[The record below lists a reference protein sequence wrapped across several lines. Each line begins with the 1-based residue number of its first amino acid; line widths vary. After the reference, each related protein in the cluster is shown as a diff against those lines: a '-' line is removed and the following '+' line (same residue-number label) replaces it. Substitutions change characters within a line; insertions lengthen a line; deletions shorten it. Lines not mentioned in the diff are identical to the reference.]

1 MPCRLS
7 GEIGPLS
14 CRGLLHLRGWVGAR
28 PEACRTSLPFFS
40 ILNDSNKHIAGNRL
54 WVALL
59 GLKTRNHASCQ
70 LQFHRTLLVVS
81 FVCLQSDVR
90 FFFIPLLHWVT
101 LPFLQG
107 HQKVIPLL
115 GLSLGS
121 DFGKPK
127 GPLHLWVCVS
137 QFKIERLPE
146 PVRNLCFS
154 NGS

>member
-14 CRGLLHLRGWVGAR
+14 CRGLLHLRGWIGAR
-28 PEACRTSLPFFS
+28 PEASRTSLPFFS
-40 ILNDSNKHIAGNRL
+40 ILNDSNKHTAGNRL

-90 FFFIPLLHWVT
+90 FFYPTLALGDTAISARSPEGHSPAGAQPWVR
-101 LPFLQG
+101 LQET
-107 HQKVIPLL
+107 QRPSAFVA
-115 GLSLGS
+115 
-121 DFGKPK
+121 
-127 GPLHLWVCVS
+127 CVS
-137 QFKIERLPE
+137 QFKIKRLPG
-146 PVRNLCFS
+146 PPLNLCFS